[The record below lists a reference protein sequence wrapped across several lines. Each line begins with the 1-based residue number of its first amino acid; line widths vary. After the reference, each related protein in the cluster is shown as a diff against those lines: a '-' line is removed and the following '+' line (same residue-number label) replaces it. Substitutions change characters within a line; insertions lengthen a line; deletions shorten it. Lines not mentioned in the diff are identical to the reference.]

1 MKTAVGTFRT
11 AVLAVVSGGFLSISE
26 IDAQTDT
33 LSKKML
39 GSRKLGLLAVVS
51 CAHALVVLN
60 DGTFNRRSVL
70 LGAAAAASCG
80 QAFAPPAFAAG
91 LPTAKV
97 ETSWMLANGVAMP
110 TLALNTAGL
119 SADGSERALTAAL
132 PLGFTHVDFHPGI
145 ERDGVARAL
154 ATAGLT
160 KSKDR
165 LGKLF
170 LTTKI
175 AKPPA
180 GSTPAQAAEAV
191 RRQIDADFAV
201 LGVDQVD
208 MLMLRDSPDCDVMRA
223 QWGALEE
230 ARYRFITPRHS
241 RRRVLTL
248 TLTPTLALALALTPN
263 P

>member
-1 MKTAVGTFRT
+1 M
-11 AVLAVVSGGFLSISE
+11 
-26 IDAQTDT
+26 
-33 LSKKML
+33 
-39 GSRKLGLLAVVS
+39 
-51 CAHALVVLN
+51 
-60 DGTFNRRSVL
+60 
-70 LGAAAAASCG
+70 
-80 QAFAPPAFAAG
+80 
-91 LPTAKV
+91 
-97 ETSWMLANGVAMP
+97 
-110 TLALNTAGL
+110 
-119 SADGSERALTAAL
+119 
-132 PLGFTHVDFHPGI
+132 
-145 ERDGVARAL
+145 ARAL

-230 ARYRFITPRHS
+230 ARAAGRTR
-241 RRRVLTL
+241 
-248 TLTPTLALALALTPN
+248 ALGTVNFCEGGLKCILNPTPN
-263 P
+263 PSPTLPPPLTRCPQVHP

>member
-1 MKTAVGTFRT
+1 MF
-11 AVLAVVSGGFLSISE
+11 
-26 IDAQTDT
+26 
-33 LSKKML
+33 
-39 GSRKLGLLAVVS
+39 GSRKLGLLAFVS

-60 DGTFNRRSVL
+60 DGTFSRRSV

-80 QAFAPPAFAAG
+80 QAFAPAAFAAG

-97 ETSWMLANGVAMP
+97 ETSWTLANGVAMP

-208 MLMLRDSPDCDVMRA
+208 MLTRSSDSSN
-223 QWGALEE
+223 
-230 ARYRFITPRHS
+230 S
-241 RRRVLTL
+241 RMSGSTSR
-248 TLTPTLALALALTPN
+248 
-263 P
+263 